1 MEAGD
6 RSPASVVYFVL
17 QPQQWCSQQQSS
29 HLRAKLILRP
39 HPMLT
44 RASVWPDG
52 QQDSVMARTIPGT
65 PLLSCIWATASS
77 L

>member
-39 HPMLT
+39 HPMANAGE
-44 RASVWPDG
+44 RV
-52 QQDSVMARTIPGT
+52 ARRSAGFSEGAEHT
-65 PLLSCIWATASS
+65 C
-77 L
+77 